1 MIGLLLTVM
10 AIVVT
15 MFATRRAVGHGLG
28 ALMMFGYFY
37 GILRARFLD
46 GFSHFIC
53 DGAVLGLYLAFFTRR
68 SKKAVRVGRDGLA
81 LKLWVKVLMVWPLC
95 TMVLSPLFDSQ
106 HFFIQ
111 IVGLRVAILLLPLI
125 TIGASLDED
134 DLDRLGEWM
143 LWLNLVAFAFALAE
157 LRYGLEPFFP
167 RNASTA
173 IIYLS
178 TDVGE
183 EGLPRIPSTFNNAHA
198 FGGTVLMTLPM
209 LLRRWHRRPRGRVL
223 TAAVLVCSVLCLFI
237 CAARQPVVQLLAII
251 LLLLFFTRVSLKV
264 IGAVV
269 GLGLVVGLV
278 VMQNPRFQRFATLQ
292 DTDYVSERVSWS
304 VNSSLLDVVTNYP
317 LGNGLG
323 SAAGTSIPF
332 FLLDLARPQHGLENE
347 FGRIAMEQGILGL
360 IIWMSFL
367 VWLVTR
373 IPPRRRGASLVA
385 DRMIWLTMGVMWLTA
400 FIGTGLL
407 SSVPGSAL
415 LLLWMGAVVGMRR
428 PAPVV
433 KPRQVAARASVSTP
447 TGSPPPALPV
457 RPLEAVRR

>member
-1 MIGLLLTVM
+1 MIGLLLTVL

-28 ALMMFGYFY
+28 ALMLFGYFY

-46 GFSHFIC
+46 GLSHFIF

-68 SKKAVRVGRDGLA
+68 SKKAGRVGRDGLT
-81 LKLWVKVLMVWPLC
+81 LKLWVKVLMIWPLC
-95 TMVLSPLFDSQ
+95 TMLLSPLFDSQ

-125 TIGASLDED
+125 TIGASLDEAE
-134 DLDRLGEWM
+134 LDRLGDWL
-143 LWLNLVAFAFALAE
+143 LWLNVVAFAFALAE
-157 LRYGLEPFFP
+157 LRLGLELFFP
-167 RNASTA
+167 RNAATA
-173 IIYLS
+173 IMYLS
-178 TDVGE
+178 SDVGE
-183 EGLPRIPSTFNNAHA
+183 EGLPRIPSIFNSAHA
-198 FGGTVLMTLPM
+198 FGGTLLLSLPM

-237 CAARQPVVQLLAII
+237 CAARQPVVQLLVII
-251 LLLLFFTRVSLKV
+251 ALLLFVTRVSLKV
-264 IGAVV
+264 IGSVL
-269 GLGLVVGLV
+269 GLGLVVGFI

-304 VNSSLLDVVTNYP
+304 VNSSLMDVVTNYP

-360 IIWMSFL
+360 LLWMGFL
-367 VWLVTR
+367 AWLLTR
-373 IPPRRRGASLVA
+373 MPPRRRGASLVA
-385 DRMIWLTMGVMWLTA
+385 DRMMWLTMAVMWMTA

-415 LLLWMGAVVGMRR
+415 LLLWLGTVVGMRR
-428 PAPVV
+428 PAPVAS
-433 KPRQVAARASVSTP
+433 PRKVAARAPAPASA
-447 TGSPPPALPV
+447 PPPALPV
-457 RPLEAVRR
+457 PSLEAVRR